1 MNFSGNDKFN
11 RKKSRISGNYLFFF
25 FFDLIHNY
33 FENYEHS
40 NMIINP
46 PPPKKKEGKNF
57 KIIHNY
63 IYMWLET

>member
-1 MNFSGNDKFN
+1 MTNSIGRSPEYQGIIF
-11 RKKSRISGNYLFFF
+11 YF